1 MNVTKRLVD
10 TEKKLVIISGKRG
23 RRRGNIPVG
32 DSEVITRYKINKI
45 QECNAQHREYSLLF
59 LYVLIKLLYI
69 E

>member
-45 QECNAQHREYSLLF
+45 QECPNG
-59 LYVLIKLLYI
+59 
-69 E
+69 